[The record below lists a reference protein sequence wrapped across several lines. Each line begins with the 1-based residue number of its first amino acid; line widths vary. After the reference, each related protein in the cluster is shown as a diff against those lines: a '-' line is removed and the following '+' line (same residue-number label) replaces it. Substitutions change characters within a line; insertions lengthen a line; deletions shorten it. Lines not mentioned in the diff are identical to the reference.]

1 MIMGTICI
9 HDKKVQF
16 KDNKNSFDKMSSK
29 SLFDDL
35 KKSVKVLSPEQLKE
49 SRNPLYTYLI

>member
-1 MIMGTICI
+1 MGTICI